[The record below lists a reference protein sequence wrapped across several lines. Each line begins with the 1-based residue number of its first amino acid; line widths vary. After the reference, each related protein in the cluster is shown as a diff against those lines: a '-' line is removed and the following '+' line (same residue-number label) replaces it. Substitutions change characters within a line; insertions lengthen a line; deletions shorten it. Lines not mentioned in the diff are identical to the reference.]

1 MYTFCIQI
9 VYKSPPY
16 FCKGPMAISGIK
28 KTVPSTLRL
37 KIKVC
42 PDFTK
47 MVDISWHRNTTT
59 TTITIY
65 FPRSKN
71 NSFAL
76 VYTEHIKIMNS
87 AFTSIIFFLVWLSP
101 LLCVGFAAVMVI
113 LFFWRFKGT
122 GSRWCA
128 CVSFDSSWLF
138 LNQSEES

>member
-16 FCKGPMAISGIK
+16 FCKGPMAISGNK

-47 MVDISWHRNTTT
+47 MVDISWHQNTTT

-65 FPRSKN
+65 FPRSKTN
-71 NSFAL
+71 IFAL

-87 AFTSIIFFLVWLSP
+87 SFTSIIFLCLWLSP
-101 LLCVGFAAVMVI
+101 LLCVGFAAFMVI
-113 LFFWRFKGT
+113 IFWRFKGT

-128 CVSFDSSWLF
+128 CVSCDSSWLF
-138 LNQSEES
+138 LNQSEAS